1 MADPAYYCHQ
11 CQRQVRSQGSD
22 LKCADCG
29 GEFIEELTNNPYFQ
43 VVRHAAPHGH
53 AHAHAHL
60 PHAHAHAHGHS
71 HMIFPGPPQ
80 AATGTSFTTP
90 ARRVCFTGIYVPCST
105 TSGPCRQCSSTA
117 PPDAT
122 APPQPGPAAPA
133 QENSLMGLIG
143 QVMNQITS
151 HVTGRAANPPQQ
163 PPAPRQPAQPQP
175 QQQQQANIPQ
185 AHRPPNQH
193 TYQIPGNRR
202 VIFAGGQPPENML
215 ANILGGLGGAE
226 NVTLHLNIQAQP
238 GAGGSGMFAGNMD
251 LAQGID
257 LDHIVTTLLNGFDG
271 PPPAEGLTAAEI
283 ERIPRATVTQAQV
296 DNETQCTTCMDTFRL
311 DEPVLQLNCNHIFH
325 RDCLVPWFERH
336 RTCPI
341 CRQEVDST
349 TWRPPPPPAAM
360 DDYMDL
366 D

>member
-80 AATGTSFTTP
+80 AATARPPGASASPGFTFHVRQHP
-90 ARRVCFTGIYVPCST
+90 APAGNA
-105 TSGPCRQCSSTA
+105 SSTA

-143 QVMNQITS
+143 
-151 HVTGRAANPPQQ
+151 
-163 PPAPRQPAQPQP
+163 
-175 QQQQQANIPQ
+175 QQQQANIPQ